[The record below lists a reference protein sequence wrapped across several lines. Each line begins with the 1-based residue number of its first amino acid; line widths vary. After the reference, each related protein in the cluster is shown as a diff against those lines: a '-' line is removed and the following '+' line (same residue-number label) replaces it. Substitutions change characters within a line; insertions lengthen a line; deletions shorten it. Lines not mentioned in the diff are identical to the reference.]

1 LGPSTS
7 LGISAAGSDARKT
20 PQVQNPTATAFSFSL
35 PLPLEC
41 TSSHIPQ
48 TDERQ
53 VRSRGEKTFNTSGWL
68 FPYISAAEPE
78 HEGKDVDEKTRP
90 GTSNIDDHH
99 NYMADTGGQGRTRI
113 VVKRRNSRLGGGHYL
128 VGGSLDVQFAFSA
141 IQYTDG
147 RVAGS
152 FHDRANDGL
161 GLVDFDA
168 DVTCLAVDHDL
179 GRAWIGGVIT
189 ANRSTSPD
197 FTDTIYQPG
206 HDVWFR
212 VLDSGQEGNQ
222 PGPENVCW
230 L

>member
-1 LGPSTS
+1 MRKLYVALLTLMITTTIWLTPAVK
-7 LGISAAGSDARKT
+7 AAPGS
-20 PQVQNPTATAFSFSL
+20 
-35 PLPLEC
+35 
-41 TSSHIPQ
+41 SSNV
-48 TDERQ
+48 ENLA
-53 VRSRGEKTFNTSGWL
+53 S
-68 FPYISAAEPE
+68 
-78 HEGKDVDEKTRP
+78 
-90 GTSNIDDHH
+90 
-99 NYMADTGGQGRTRI
+99 
-113 VVKRRNSRLGGGHYL
+113 GGGHYL